1 MTYYMKYNITIGEYR
16 VNTLKSVSVKRS
28 MEQLSDTATITLPGT
43 LINQPLEVNDKIK
56 KGDPVR
62 IELGYEGYMNEEFTG
77 YVKRINTDDTEIVIE
92 CEDELY
98 LWDVAVK
105 DKQYGSKESPVSLK
119 YILQQLVSQV
129 DPKYKI
135 ECDYEFNYSTFTFSK
150 ATALDVLRKIQ
161 DETKA
166 NIYFEGTTLHIHP
179 LYGDGSWS
187 GRTVKYD
194 FAVNVVSANLQYK
207 KASDQKL
214 KVEIEYKTPKGETK
228 KESIGVDGGKVIK
241 KVINTNDV
249 GSLQKAAESEYNL
262 WCYDGY
268 EGDLTGWLIPFCQPT
283 DKVEIIDKSK
293 QYKNGTY
300 YVIATDVEFSES
312 GGRRKVTL
320 GRKVT

>member
-1 MTYYMKYNITIGEYR
+1 MTYFMKYNITIGEYK
-16 VNTLKSVSVKRS
+16 VNTLKSVSVKKS
-28 MEQLSDTATITLPGT
+28 VEQLSDTAVITLPGT

-56 KGDPVR
+56 VGDPVR
-62 IELGYEGYMNEEFTG
+62 IELGYEDYMNEEFTG
-77 YVKRINTDDTEIVIE
+77 YVKRINTDDTEIRIE
-92 CEDELY
+92 CEDELF
-98 LWDVAVK
+98 LWDVGVK
-105 DKQYGSKESPVSLK
+105 DKQYGSKTAPVSLK
-119 YILQQLVSQV
+119 TILQELVKQV
-129 DPKYKI
+129 NPKYKV
-135 ECDYEFNYSTFTFSK
+135 ECDYSFNYQAFTFSK

-166 NIYFEGTTLHIHP
+166 DIYFKGTTLHVHP
-179 LYGDGSWS
+179 LYGNGSWS

-228 KESIGVDGGKVIK
+228 KESIGVDGGKIIK
-241 KVINTNDV
+241 KVINTSDV
-249 GSLQKAAESEYNL
+249 GSLQKVAESEYNL

-300 YVIATDVEFSES
+300 YVIATDVSFSES
-312 GGRRKVTL
+312 GGRRKVTI
-320 GRKVT
+320 GRKV

>member
-1 MTYYMKYNITIGEYR
+1 M
-16 VNTLKSVSVKRS
+16 
-28 MEQLSDTATITLPGT
+28 
-43 LINQPLEVNDKIK
+43 
-56 KGDPVR
+56 
-62 IELGYEGYMNEEFTG
+62 
-77 YVKRINTDDTEIVIE
+77 
-92 CEDELY
+92 
-98 LWDVAVK
+98 
-105 DKQYGSKESPVSLK
+105 
-119 YILQQLVSQV
+119 
-129 DPKYKI
+129 
-135 ECDYEFNYSTFTFSK
+135 
-150 ATALDVLRKIQ
+150 
-161 DETKA
+161 
-166 NIYFEGTTLHIHP
+166 
-179 LYGDGSWS
+179 
-187 GRTVKYD
+187 
-194 FAVNVVSANLQYK
+194 NVVSANLQYK

-249 GSLQKAAESEYNL
+249 ASLRKVAESEYNL